1 MTNVADNR
9 SRADY
14 GSKLQSNEGNGYME
28 TGHHMGSPNV
38 GTTKT
43 TKK

>member
-14 GSKLQSNEGNGYME
+14 GSKLQSHDANGNLE
-28 TGHHMGSPNV
+28 TGQHMGSPNV
-38 GTTKT
+38 GTTK
-43 TKK
+43 KRK